1 MNKDVNQ
8 KSSDKPRIEINRED
22 LFTYYLQKIWPV
34 NHITFQEFEIAMQKK
49 GVIVIGD
56 EIPF

>member
-1 MNKDVNQ
+1 MSDNFSQ
-8 KSSDKPRIEINRED
+8 KSSDEPRIEINRED

-34 NHITFQEFEIAMQKK
+34 KCITFQEFEIMMQKK

>member
-1 MNKDVNQ
+1 MSDNFSQ
-8 KSSDKPRIEINRED
+8 KSSDEPRIEINRED

-34 NHITFQEFEIAMQKK
+34 KHITFQEFEIAMQKK